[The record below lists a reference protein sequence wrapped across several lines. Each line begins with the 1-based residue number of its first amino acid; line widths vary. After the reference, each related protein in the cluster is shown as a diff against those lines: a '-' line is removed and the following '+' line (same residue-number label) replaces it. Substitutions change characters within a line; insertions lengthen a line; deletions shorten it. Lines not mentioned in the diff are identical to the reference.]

1 MIKLKDC
8 DKAWI
13 NVNLATMNG
22 DHSDPYGLLYKQALG
37 VKDGQIACFEP
48 MSGIT
53 ATRLPF
59 DVVDA
64 HNGWMTPGLIDCH
77 THLVYAGQRAQEFE
91 QLLKGMSPE
100 AIARQGGGVMST
112 VRATRVRSIAQLVK
126 CSLPRLEALCS
137 EGTTTVE
144 IKSSYGLGFK
154 DELKVL
160 TAIEKLKEHIDCR
173 IIKTLLTTH
182 VLPPEFAG
190 RPVEYIRMLC
200 TELIPEV
207 ARKKLAYAVD
217 IYYDPQTFTLNH
229 CRQVLEAAQA
239 NGLKIKGHMEHLGPT
254 GGTSMVA
261 RMGGLSCD
269 HLEHLDAQGVIDM
282 ANHGTVAVLLP
293 GSFYIM
299 KGKQTPPIDLLRQH
313 DIPIAIA
320 SNLNPGSS
328 PLASIRLMMNM
339 ACVLFRLTPAES
351 LAGVTR
357 NAAKA
362 LGMQDIGVIE
372 TGYLADLC
380 LWDIEHPAE
389 LSYQLGACPL
399 KARIIAGKILQP
411 FQENK

>member
-22 DHSDPYGLLYKQALG
+22 DRSDPYGLLYKQAIG
-37 VKDGQIACFEP
+37 IKDGLIACFEP

-53 ATRLPF
+53 ATRLPY
-59 DVVDA
+59 DVIDA

-77 THLVYAGQRAQEFE
+77 THLVYAGQRSQEFE
-91 QLLKGMSPE
+91 QLLMGMSPDV
-100 AIARQGGGVMST
+100 IARQGGGVMST

-126 CSLPRLEALCS
+126 SSLPRLQALCS

-160 TAIEKLKEHIDCR
+160 TAATKLKEHVDCR
-173 IIKTLLTTH
+173 IINTLLTTH
-182 VLPPEFAG
+182 ILPPEFAG
-190 RPVEYIRMLC
+190 RPADYIKMLC
-200 TELIPEV
+200 NELIPEV
-207 ARKKLAYAVD
+207 ASKNLAEAVD
-217 IYYDPQTFTLNH
+217 IYYETRIFTLNH

-239 NGLKIKGHMEHLGPT
+239 HGLAIKGHMEHIGPT

-269 HLEHLDAQGVIDM
+269 HLEYLDEQGVRDM
-282 ANHGTVAVLLP
+282 AKYGTVAVLLP

-299 KGKQTPPIDLLRQH
+299 RGKQVPPIDLLRQH
-313 DIPIAIA
+313 NVPIAIA
-320 SNLNPGSS
+320 SNLNPGSA

-339 ACVLFRLTPAES
+339 ACVLFRLTPAEA

-357 NAAKA
+357 NAARA
-362 LGMQDIGVIE
+362 LGIQEE
-372 TGYLADLC
+372 TGLIKNNYRADLC

-399 KARIIAGKILQP
+399 KQRIIAGKILR
-411 FQENK
+411 